1 MSSQTLLR
9 NLLEAA
15 LAADLS
21 KNEWK
26 VFAVL
31 LKQTLGF
38 GKRRDP
44 LTTKRI
50 ATLSGIRSDR
60 VQPALDQVLKSGLYE
75 ATPHAWLDH
84 TYAIAE
90 SFFEA
95 GPIERFFAPS
105 LPESGQTSPATA
117 QTYQKVVTY
126 RDTTSTEIENTDNS
140 ASSSRDLAN
149 AVEVEQI
156 PPTLTKP
163 ENLPAGDFQQLLP
176 ALKKLPNTQAL
187 DVLKLVSAAISDQ
200 SIKTTPVRLGY
211 GLIKAAQNGTL
222 NTAPLRERET
232 QILQAQQ
239 REQAAKTREQA
250 EAQRLAALDKAHWE
264 KINKLLEMRR

>member
-1 MSSQTLLR
+1 MKLLR

-15 LAADLS
+15 LEADLS

-31 LKQTLGF
+31 LNQTLGY

-50 ATLSGIRSDR
+50 AAMSRIRADR
-60 VQPALDQVLKSGLYE
+60 VQPAIDQVLNAGIYE

-90 SFFEA
+90 CFFDDQ
-95 GPIERFFAPS
+95 PTERFFAPS
-105 LPESGQTSPATA
+105 IPKTGQASPEKA
-117 QTYQKVVTY
+117 QNAQKVGTY
-126 RDTTSTEIENTDNS
+126 RDTPLTESKNTDDV
-140 ASSSRDLAN
+140 AGSSTLAN
-149 AVEVEQI
+149 ADLENNPQ
-156 PPTLTKP
+156 PLTKP
-163 ENLPAGDFQQLLP
+163 DNVPVADFEQLLP
-176 ALKKLPNTQAL
+176 ALKKLPNTTAL
-187 DVLKLVSAAISDQ
+187 DVLKLVSAAINDN
-200 SIKTTPVRLGY
+200 SIKTTPTRLGF

-222 NTAPLRERET
+222 NTAPLRQREA
-232 QILQAQQ
+232 QALEAQQQAQN
-239 REQAAKTREQA
+239 RLEREQA

-264 KINKLLEMRR
+264 KINKLLEMRA